1 MEAWGCCNGA
11 TFEMNRCQKR
21 KERENRENKGAEIS
35 LMGYMKLWHNN
46 ARTQCVGEL
55 ETRFEREGRRKICD
69 ENNEKQLYF
78 FRLLRLLWSLAD
90 TQNRNTNRN
99 SRKLVSC
106 GYCLALGRHNRLISR
121 SRTFI
126 FGCAACSLLN
136 ANRIMILG

>member
-1 MEAWGCCNGA
+1 
-11 TFEMNRCQKR
+11 MNRCQKR

-78 FRLLRLLWSLAD
+78 FRLLRLLWAVRSGGQYQQVQTTDGVA
-90 TQNRNTNRN
+90 
-99 SRKLVSC
+99 SRLWAP
-106 GYCLALGRHNRLISR
+106 GGRSTSSQMHY
-121 SRTFI
+121 
-126 FGCAACSLLN
+126 GD
-136 ANRIMILG
+136 